1 MSASTQNPSTTPS
14 TPNTQNLTP
23 IRTLI
28 VDDEAPAR
36 QWLRRL
42 CNKVADVQVVGE
54 CATAAEASR
63 ALRSSTIDLL
73 LLDIQLGP
81 HNGFQVLDGVPCS
94 AVPQLVFVTAHDQYA
109 VRAFDRRAIDYL
121 LKPVPEDRFRD
132 SLERVRRQLRGGLTS
147 EVQAA
152 VRETIGP
159 LERSLMAQ
167 RAPAH
172 IDRLTAE
179 RDDAYRVIECRRIA
193 TLESQGN
200 YVHVLES
207 GDSRPSVMRGTL
219 QSVCAVLD
227 PEVFVRINRSVIVNL
242 TCVDRIERDADSH
255 LVFVMRDNGRRFNVG
270 RAFHGQVVQVLRL

>member
-1 MSASTQNPSTTPS
+1 MNSPAV
-14 TPNTQNLTP
+14 

-42 CNKVADVQVVGE
+42 CSKAPDVQVVGE

-63 ALRSSTIDLL
+63 ALRTMAIDLL

-81 HNGFQVLDGVPCS
+81 HNGFQVLDGVACS

-109 VRAFDRRAIDYL
+109 VRAFERRAIDYL
-121 LKPVPEDRFRD
+121 LKPVPEDRFLE
-132 SLERVRRQLRGGLTS
+132 SLERVRRHLRGGLVS

-159 LERSLMAQ
+159 LERSLVAP
-167 RAPAH
+167 RARRYVE
-172 IDRLTAE
+172 RLTAE

-193 TLESQGN
+193 LLEAQGN
-200 YVHVLES
+200 YVYVSEE
-207 GDSRPSVMRGTL
+207 GDPRPSVMRGPL

-227 PEVFVRINRSVIVNL
+227 PESFVRVNRSVVVNL
-242 TCVDRIERDADSH
+242 ASVERIERDTDSH
-255 LVFVMRDNGRRFNVG
+255 LVFVMRDGERRFNVG
-270 RAFHGQVVQVLRL
+270 RAYHARVVESLRI